1 MTARQSRRTS
11 LSANPPIP
19 FEAPRTL
26 DPALAG
32 RGLMALIAN
41 LQCGWTLFVNPTW
54 RTAGVRRKFNG
65 ILYIYRHENLAHPP
79 AGAIVDGLGPRIGP
93 GLMIAAGGG
102 LGGVVWVVNTLTTG
116 RCFST

>member
-1 MTARQSRRTS
+1 M
-11 LSANPPIP
+11 
-19 FEAPRTL
+19 
-26 DPALAG
+26 
-32 RGLMALIAN
+32 
-41 LQCGWTLFVNPTW
+41 
-54 RTAGVRRKFNG
+54 G
-65 ILYIYRHENLAHPP
+65 ILYIYRHGNLAHPP